1 MTDVK
6 RKQPLESGIIAPRPA
21 IKISYFE
28 NSIYDPMKNI
38 C

>member
-6 RKQPLESGIIAPRPA
+6 RKQPLESGIAPRPA

-28 NSIYDPMKNI
+28 NSIYDPMKNF